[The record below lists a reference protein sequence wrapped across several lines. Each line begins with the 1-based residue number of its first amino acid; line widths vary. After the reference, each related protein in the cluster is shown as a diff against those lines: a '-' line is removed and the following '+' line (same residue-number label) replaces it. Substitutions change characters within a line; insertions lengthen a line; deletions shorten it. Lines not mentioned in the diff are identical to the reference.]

1 MRGRVAVTGA
11 NGFIGR
17 NVVLHLHNAGWA
29 VRAIV
34 RPGHGYAVPEGV
46 EVVATQYVT
55 SDLVRAAAGVEV
67 IVHAAGRTRAATTR
81 QFQTVNVEL
90 TREVGG
96 AAVERGPGLAHIPSR
111 AAAGRWPREHP
122 RLEDDPPCPLTAY
135 GRSKLAAEEVVK
147 TSRRLRWTIVRP
159 ALVYG
164 PFD

>member
-1 MRGRVAVTGA
+1 MSGRVAVTGA

-67 IVHAAGRTRAATTR
+67 LVRGAGRTRAATTR
-81 QFQTVNVEL
+81 PFPTAQVEIP
-90 TREVGG
+90 RPVPG
-96 AAVERGPGLAHIPSR
+96 AAVTRG
-111 AAAGRWPREHP
+111 AA
-122 RLEDDPPCPLTAY
+122 
-135 GRSKLAAEEVVK
+135 
-147 TSRRLRWTIVRP
+147 
-159 ALVYG
+159 
-164 PFD
+164 

>member
-1 MRGRVAVTGA
+1 MSGRVAVTGA

-55 SDLVRAAAGVEV
+55 SDLVRAAAGAEV

-81 QFQTVNVEL
+81 QFQTANVEI
-90 TREVGG
+90 TRQVVG
-96 AAVERGPGLAHIPSR
+96 AAVELGFGIVHILSQATGGTASRGAHR
-111 AAAGRWPREHP
+111 
-122 RLEDDPPCPLTAY
+122 
-135 GRSKLAAEEVVK
+135 
-147 TSRRLRWTIVRP
+147 
-159 ALVYG
+159 
-164 PFD
+164 